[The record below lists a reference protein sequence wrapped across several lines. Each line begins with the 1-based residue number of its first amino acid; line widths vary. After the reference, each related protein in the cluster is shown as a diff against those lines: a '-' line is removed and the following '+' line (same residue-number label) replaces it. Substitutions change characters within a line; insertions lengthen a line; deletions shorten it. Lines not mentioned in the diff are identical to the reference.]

1 VRSLADVNPLS
12 LNTFLAT
19 LLRRSI
25 SIPVYLCLA
34 AVVLAGLPLWCTLA
48 ALCDVLRGEIKN
60 AKLPLLRATLF
71 FALYFC
77 AEVIGI
83 ASAALVWAFSFGGI
97 LMGRARYQGVNAAL
111 QRWFTGAI
119 FHGSIRIFSM
129 TVETVGQ
136 EQATRGPYVLFLRH
150 TSTADTVLAAALL
163 ANPNSVVLRYVVK
176 RELLWDPCLD
186 LVGSRLRNAFV
197 GRDGSDTE
205 GAIECVKA
213 LANDLDAASGILIY
227 PEGTRFSPEK
237 LAARKA
243 QSPASEVMQKFTH
256 VLPPRLGGALALLS
270 CCREKQ
276 LDLVILDH
284 CGFDGAA
291 SFASFFGGGLVGK
304 TLKAR
309 VRRIPFAQ
317 IPSSEQQ
324 SEWLFQ
330 TWLETN
336 AWVAANSGTP

>member
-1 VRSLADVNPLS
+1 VNSLVPSLLLS
-12 LNTFLAT
+12 T
-19 LLRRSI
+19 LLRRCV
-25 SIPVYLCLA
+25 SIPAYLTLA
-34 AVVLAGLPLWCTLA
+34 AVMLIGLPLWCLVA
-48 ALCDVLRGEIKN
+48 VACDLLRGGLKN

-71 FALYFC
+71 FALYFS

-83 ASAALVWAFSFGGI
+83 VSATLVWAFSLGGL
-97 LMGRARYQGVNAAL
+97 LMGEALYQRSNAAL

-129 TVETVGQ
+129 TVETEGQ
-136 EQATRGPYVLFLRH
+136 AQAVRGPYVLFLRH

-163 ANPNSVVLRYVVK
+163 ANPNKVVLRYVVK

-197 GRDGSDTE
+197 GRSGSDTAA
-205 GAIECVKA
+205 AIESVKA
-213 LANDLDAASGILIY
+213 LAYDLNPASGILIY

-237 LAARKA
+237 LEARKA
-243 QSPASEVMQKFTH
+243 QNPSSEVVKQFTH
-256 VLPPRLGGALALLS
+256 VLPPRLGGSLALLE
-270 CCREKQ
+270 CCRVQ
-276 LDLVILDH
+276 QFDLVILDH
-284 CGFDGAA
+284 CGFEGAA

-309 VRRIPFAQ
+309 IRRIPYAE
-317 IPSSEQQ
+317 IPSSELQ
-324 SEWLFQ
+324 SEWLFS

-336 AWVAANSGTP
+336 AWVAANAV